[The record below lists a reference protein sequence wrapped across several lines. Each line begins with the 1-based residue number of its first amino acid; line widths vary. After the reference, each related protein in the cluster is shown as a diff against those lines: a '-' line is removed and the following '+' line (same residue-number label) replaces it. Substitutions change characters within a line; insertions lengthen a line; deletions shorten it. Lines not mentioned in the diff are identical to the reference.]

1 MRPGSRYRPPAS
13 LAATRH
19 PDCTRDH
26 QEGEAGRRRF
36 GSLSEAENHQ
46 VARTL
51 SGLQT
56 AVLAQCSAVLAQCAA
71 VLAQCAA
78 VWAQCAAVFQVLAQ
92 CAAVLAQCAAVFQV
106 LAQCAAVFHPWPDRC
121 CAAVSP
127 LSPSLSGG
135 ELRTAAYRRHSPACH
150 TTDWNSISEMNYGVI
165 LEATLS
171 YTLKVKVMQ

>member
-56 AVLAQCSAVLAQCAA
+56 AVLAQCSAVLAQSAA

-78 VWAQCAAVFQVLAQ
+78 VW
-92 CAAVLAQCAAVFQV
+92 AQCAAVFQV